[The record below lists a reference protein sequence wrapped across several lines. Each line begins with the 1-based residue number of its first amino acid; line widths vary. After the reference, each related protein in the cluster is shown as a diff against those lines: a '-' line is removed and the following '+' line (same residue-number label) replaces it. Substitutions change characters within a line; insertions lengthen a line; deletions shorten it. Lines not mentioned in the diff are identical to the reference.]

1 MFLLINEHR
10 SSIILQLELKRVKP
24 HKSLMRFLHEF
35 PLEFW
40 KKVHIVSL
48 FWIVFFPSTLGW
60 MAVIQFCLMAKNKNC
75 YALFIWW
82 SRIMEGKDGQKVM
95 PTLSK
100 KWHLGMPYT
109 GIKITFISKK
119 TQWISVGKTIILAG
133 AKRGQVDDM
142 FIPLQSQKHWMYF
155 CCHRGA
161 AWGTKVLKRAK
172 RARTTSTENRSE

>member
-1 MFLLINEHR
+1 MFLLINEHS
-10 SSIILQLELKRVKP
+10 SSIVLQLELKRVKP
-24 HKSLMRFLHEF
+24 HKSLMRFLQEF

-60 MAVIQFCLMAKNKNC
+60 MAVIQLCLMAKNKNC

-100 KWHLGMPYT
+100 KWHLGMPYCWNKNNLHFKEDT
-109 GIKITFISKK
+109 MNFSGQDNYSCWSKERAGRWYVHTLTITK
-119 TQWISVGKTIILAG
+119 TLN
-133 AKRGQVDDM
+133 
-142 FIPLQSQKHWMYF
+142 
-155 CCHRGA
+155 
-161 AWGTKVLKRAK
+161 VLLLPQ
-172 RARTTSTENRSE
+172 RSGVRH